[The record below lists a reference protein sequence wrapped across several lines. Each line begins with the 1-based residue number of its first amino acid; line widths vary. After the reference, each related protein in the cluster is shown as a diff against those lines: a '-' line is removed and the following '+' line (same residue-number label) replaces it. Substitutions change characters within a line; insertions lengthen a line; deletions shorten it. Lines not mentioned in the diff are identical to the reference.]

1 MYTYVTMMVLL
12 MMWLG
17 YVFIHPVL
25 LHSAVEG
32 TLKKEWA
39 KETLKSLEEVDEILS
54 LALIGG
60 NSKQYLFAVTWEI
73 HP

>member
-1 MYTYVTMMVLL
+1 MFSFIQSYSIVLL
-12 MMWLG
+12 
-17 YVFIHPVL
+17 
-25 LHSAVEG
+25 EG